1 VIDEPTVHALD
12 LIEHHSPKSR
22 DFYSTAGGEKKTA
35 QWWRVLGGLSA
46 LTHEPAQTKSR
57 KTKNR
62 KPNLSKK
69 NI

>member
-1 VIDEPTVHALD
+1 VTD
-12 LIEHHSPKSR
+12 LKRANSPA
-22 DFYSTAGGEKKTA
+22 AGGDKKTA
-35 QWWRVLGGLSA
+35 QLWRVLGGLSA
-46 LTHEPAQTKSR
+46 LAHEPAQTKSR